1 MIQAFSSH
9 RDIYGKIMKDKI
21 SVTVSITGT
30 KADIIDEFLEIYDHI
45 HDNYNDVGLYIDTRL
60 VERITR

>member
-9 RDIYGKIMKDKI
+9 KDTYGKFMKDKI

-30 KADIIDEFLEIYDHI
+30 KADIIDEFLEIYDYI
-45 HDNYNDVGLYIDTRL
+45 HDKDKAVGLYIDTRL

>member
-9 RDIYGKIMKDKI
+9 RDVYGKLMKDKI

-30 KADIIDEFLEIYDHI
+30 KADVIDEFLAIYDHI
-45 HDNYNDVGLYIDTRL
+45 HDNYEDVGSYIDIRL
-60 VERITR
+60 AERKIR

>member
-9 RDIYGKIMKDKI
+9 RDIYGKFMKDKI
-21 SVTVSITGT
+21 SVTVSINGT

-45 HDNYNDVGLYIDTRL
+45 HDNYKDVGLYIDTRL